1 MKTLRIGLCVWAT
14 VSAASVVLAH
24 HSFSMFDSNRE
35 EVLVGDVVRW
45 AFNSPHTILYVRD
58 AKGTVWGFEGAAPP
72 AIVGRNP
79 RIDGLTFKAGDR
91 VTMIHCPLGDGR
103 SGGAIGLIVTK
114 DGTWYN
120 PADGGCRANEGN
132 WRKWLEA
139 GYTSRAQAEA
149 ATKKQG

>member
-1 MKTLRIGLCVWAT
+1 MNRLRIVLCALT
-14 VSAASVVLAH
+14 AMSAAPVVLAH

-35 EVLVGDVVRW
+35 EVLIGDVVRW

-58 AKGTVWGFEGAAPP
+58 AKGIVWGFEGAAPP

-79 RIDGLTFKAGDR
+79 RTDGLTFKPGDR
-91 VTMIHCPLGDGR
+91 VTMIHCPLVDGR
-103 SGGAIGLIVTK
+103 SGGAIGLVVTK

-120 PADGGCRANEGN
+120 PADGGCRANEEN
-132 WRKWLEA
+132 WRTWLEA
-139 GYTSRAQAEA
+139 GYRSRSQAEA